1 MEAKTEVNW
10 PKALKPL
17 IEQHLAQPHPLEYKN
32 VYQVLVMVVLAAQDS
47 DAKIN
52 KLAPE
57 LFAAFPNMKSLAKAN
72 VEDIVAH
79 ISNVRGHLKKAAWL
93 QDIASIVKEDKNIP
107 TTMDELVALKGI
119 GRKSANVIMRE
130 SGVEPEGIM
139 VDLHVI
145 RVANRLGIADAD
157 VGDKLEKQL
166 MEILP
171 KKLWKEVGM
180 ALSFLGRETC
190 RPTDP
195 KHSQCVMSKVCAYFH
210 THNKGNC

>member
-1 MEAKTEVNW
+1 MAKNAEVNW

-17 IEQHLAQPHPLEYKN
+17 IEQHLAQQHPLEYKS

-57 LFAAFPNMKSLAKAN
+57 LFAAFPNMKALAKAN
-72 VEDIVAH
+72 FEDIVAH